1 MELPQLKLS
10 ESEIKKEDPWA
21 DDALK
26 RSFCAETLTDFLK
39 DQNSALTVALNGP
52 WGTGKTFF
60 LKRWAQDL
68 KNNGHEVVYFN
79 AWQDDCLED
88 PLVAIIGQ
96 LWQNLKGGTFN
107 ELCSSLKEAAV
118 PVLRKVGVGLLNQG
132 FKISTGISGE
142 TIPEECLKTGC
153 ESAFDEYEKQTK
165 YREDF
170 KKRLQKLTDKIFK
183 ETGSSLVFIVDEL
196 DRCRPDFAVKVLERI
211 KHLFDINHVIFVLG
225 IDREQLGHVI
235 RSVYGD
241 IDVENYLLRFIDVDF
256 LLPQIKHNA
265 FFNALWEKY
274 GLDAYVESKGEQ
286 YRRRNMINMMY
297 TGALN
302 PVLAEASG
310 LRNAMKSFFEY
321 HKFSLREIDFGL
333 RLCILILKNTSVGY
347 RIFPELIPLLVLL
360 KIRGGALYRKFV
372 DFSCTLDEIVNFAF
386 PYSIEELSGSHEKMW
401 ARVQMLGALF
411 SMFRYSKISG
421 VETKEVLDAISAEKT
436 QYSSSIFRVLPEK
449 ELREKFLK
457 LINANLEKENYFQC
471 DFVKSLAERMDLICI
486 QPPDEA
492 FG

>member
-96 LWQNLKGGTFN
+96 LWQNLKGGTFD
-107 ELCSSLKEAAV
+107 ELCSSLKDAAV
-118 PVLRKVGVGLLNQG
+118 PVLRKVGIGLLNQG

-142 TIPEECLKTGC
+142 TISEECLKTGC

-183 ETGSSLVFIVDEL
+183 ETGRSLVFIVDEL

-211 KHLFDINHVIFVLG
+211 KHLFDIDHVIFVLG

-274 GLDAYVESKGEQ
+274 GLDVYVESKGEL
-286 YRRRNMINMMY
+286 YRRRNMMY
-297 TGALN
+297 SGALN

-310 LRNAMKSFFEY
+310 LRKAMKSFFEY
-321 HKFSLREIDFGL
+321 HEFSLREIDFGL

-347 RIFPELIPLLVLL
+347 RMFPELIPLLVLL

-372 DFSCTLDEIVNFAF
+372 GFSCTLDEIVDFVF
-386 PYSIEELSGSHEKMW
+386 PYSIEEMSRADERMW
-401 ARVQMLGALF
+401 IRVQMLGALF
-411 SMFRYSKISG
+411 SIFRYSKRG
-421 VETKEVLDAISAEKT
+421 ETKGILDAISEGKT

-449 ELREKFLK
+449 ELREKFLN
-457 LINANLEKENYFQC
+457 LINAGKENYLKC